1 VVARL
6 AAKLTA
12 AALAVAL
19 TVAGNVAAALAQAVM
34 DLQLVLAVDVSG
46 SVSDERFKLQQQGY
60 SQAFRDWRVLDAIR
74 SGNAQAIAV
83 TMTQWTGPGQQAQV
97 VPWMIIT
104 DETSILA
111 LADAIERTTRQLY
124 GGGTSIS
131 GAIDHAVTLFAD
143 EGGGGDASKGAG
155 KGAFKGGRLVIDVS
169 GDGANN
175 RGRPAAEARDEAVAK
190 GITINGLP
198 ILALEP
204 GLDQYYQ
211 SNVIGGPNAFMVV
224 AESYENFAEAVVR
237 KLITEIAA
245 RNTKGKTAME
255 GKRRVQ

>member
-1 VVARL
+1 VVVRL
-6 AAKLTA
+6 ATKLSA
-12 AALAVAL
+12 ALLAFALAVGGS
-19 TVAGNVAAALAQAVM
+19 VSAALAQALV

-46 SVSDERFKLQQQGY
+46 SVSDERFKLQQEGY
-60 SQAFRDWRVLDAIR
+60 AQAFRDWRVLDAIR
-74 SGNAQAIAV
+74 SGGHQAIAV

-131 GAIDHAVTLFAD
+131 GAIDHAMTLFAD
-143 EGGGGDASKGAG
+143 EGGSLGTS
-155 KGAFKGGRLVIDVS
+155 KGAFKGGRLVIDIS

-211 SNVIGGPNAFMVV
+211 GNVIGGPNAFMVV

-245 RNTKGKTAME
+245 LNAKGRTAMD

>member
-1 VVARL
+1 VVQSL
-6 AAKLTA
+6 AAKLRA
-12 AALAVAL
+12 GMCAILLALMLAL
-19 TVAGNVAAALAQAVM
+19 VGGAPPALAQAAV

-60 SQAFRDWRVLDAIR
+60 VQAFRDWRVLEAIR
-74 SGNAQAIAV
+74 SGPAGVIAV
-83 TMTQWTGPGQQAQV
+83 TMTQWTGPSQQAQV
-97 VPWMIIT
+97 VPWMVVT
-104 DETSILA
+104 DETSMLA

-131 GAIDHAVTLFAD
+131 GAIDHAVTVLAASGTQ
-143 EGGGGDASKGAG
+143 GGIN
-155 KGAFKGGRLVIDVS
+155 GGRQVVDIS

-175 RGRPAAEARDEAVAK
+175 RGRQAADARDEAVQK

-211 SNVIGGPNAFMVV
+211 TNVIGGPNAFMVV

-245 RNTKGKTAME
+245 LPGAGKANAVAMAPSSE
-255 GKRRVQ
+255 E

>member
-1 VVARL
+1 VAARL
-6 AAKLTA
+6 AAKLRTA
-12 AALAVAL
+12 LLAIALAMGGAPS
-19 TVAGNVAAALAQAVM
+19 ALAQAAV

-60 SQAFRDWRVLDAIR
+60 VQAFRNWRVLDAIR
-74 SGNAQAIAV
+74 SGPAQAIAV
-83 TMTQWTGPGQQAQV
+83 TMTQWTGPAQQAQV
-97 VPWMIIT
+97 VPWMVVS
-104 DETSILA
+104 DEASMLA

-131 GAIDHAVTLFAD
+131 GAIDHAVALLVA
-143 EGGGGDASKGAG
+143 GDAQSG
-155 KGAFKGGRLVIDVS
+155 KKSGITGGRQVIDVS

-175 RGRPAAEARDEAVAK
+175 RGRPAADARDDAVRK

-204 GLDQYYQ
+204 ALDQYYQ
-211 SNVIGGPNAFMVV
+211 NNVIGGTNAFIVV
-224 AESYENFAEAVVR
+224 AETYEAFAEAVVR

-245 RNTKGKTAME
+245 LSPEVKTAMAAE
-255 GKRRVQ
+255 

>member
-6 AAKLTA
+6 AARLTA

-19 TVAGNVAAALAQAVM
+19 TLAGNVAAALAQAVM

-60 SQAFRDWRVLDAIR
+60 AQAFRDWRVLDAIR

-104 DETSILA
+104 DETSILM

-131 GAIDHAVTLFAD
+131 GAIDHAVTLFAG
-143 EGGGGDASKGAG
+143 EGDASKGASS
-155 KGAFKGGRLVIDVS
+155 GAFKGGRLVIDVS

-245 RNTKGKTAME
+245 RNVKGKTAMD
-255 GKRRVQ
+255 GKHRVQ